1 MQTVNQ
7 IKCQDCQSVT
17 SAYTATTCR
26 SCFERN
32 AARETRLW
40 MNSRFPIATLTSSE
54 PKRTAAY
61 RK

>member
-1 MQTVNQ
+1 MQTVSQ
-7 IKCQDCQSVT
+7 IICADCQSVT
-17 SAYTATTCR
+17 PAYTSTVCR

-40 MNSRFPIATLTSSE
+40 MNSRFPIASLLTSE